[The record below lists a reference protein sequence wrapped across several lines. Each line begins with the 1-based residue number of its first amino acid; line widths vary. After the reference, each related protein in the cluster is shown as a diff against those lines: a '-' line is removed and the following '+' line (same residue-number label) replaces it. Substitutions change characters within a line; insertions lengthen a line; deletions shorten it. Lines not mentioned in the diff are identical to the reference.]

1 MGTLKLVLVY
11 IMYKTDDL
19 TEEEISCKNMDSMVK
34 YWSHTR
40 IKSGRRE
47 IDPENLLIRKPI
59 LMVTK
64 NILQIVIAVIIST
77 REALGFWGLR
87 FWPQK
92 KIRFFGCGVF
102 RGLRIFRFSAF
113 GFRFSSKTLSGLR
126 IRYANGFRFLFDLSS
141 NFAPPLISNSCETS
155 VCSICHQCLG
165 SIRVLLT
172 GMWKFIGFNDFAS
185 GFRLWPILFLFLFLF
200 FFAVLDYFFYGFA
213 VSNKPQCLPPPQAST
228 TQIIRAM
235 SHREWVT
242 LRRIV
247 LPYFILHAEIACSQR
262 LKTTVHHVSS
272 YILYAGRQLSV
283 FFSHLKSLTEVSILV
298 FWKVLCL
305 PATISPEVL
314 LLCLCVQGQPYDYP
328 QIKKIT
334 TFLCSLYN
342 LV

>member
-141 NFAPPLISNSCETS
+141 NFAPPLISNSCETLYAPFVTNVWDQLGFCQLGCENLS
-155 VCSICHQCLG
+155 VLTILQA
-165 SIRVLLT
+165 VLT
-172 GMWKFIGFNDFAS
+172 DFIFFV
-185 GFRLWPILFLFLFLF
+185 LF
-200 FFAVLDYFFYGFA
+200 FLQFWIIFSTVLRFLINPNAY
-213 VSNKPQCLPPPQAST
+213 P
-228 TQIIRAM
+228 
-235 SHREWVT
+235 
-242 LRRIV
+242 
-247 LPYFILHAEIACSQR
+247 R
-262 LKTTVHHVSS
+262 LKPVPHKLSELWVIENGSLFAESFSH
-272 YILYAGRQLSV
+272 ILYYMQKLRAHSV
-283 FFSHLKSLTEVSILV
+283 SRRRSITYQ
-298 FWKVLCL
+298 
-305 PATISPEVL
+305 ATFYM
-314 LLCLCVQGQPYDYP
+314 QGD
-328 QIKKIT
+328 
-334 TFLCSLYN
+334 N
-342 LV
+342 

>member
-19 TEEEISCKNMDSMVK
+19 TEEEISCKNMDSVVK

-40 IKSGRRE
+40 IKSGRE

-113 GFRFSSKTLSGLR
+113 GFRFSLKTLSGLR

-141 NFAPPLISNSCETS
+141 NFAPPLISNSCETLYAPFVTNVWDQLGFCQLGCENLS
-155 VCSICHQCLG
+155 VLTILQA
-165 SIRVLLT
+165 VLT
-172 GMWKFIGFNDFAS
+172 DFIFFC
-185 GFRLWPILFLFLFLF
+185 FV

-213 VSNKPQCLPPPQAST
+213 VSNKPQCLSPAS
-228 TQIIRAM
+228 
-235 SHREWVT
+235 
-242 LRRIV
+242 
-247 LPYFILHAEIACSQR
+247 SQYH
-262 LKTTVHHVSS
+262 TNYQS
-272 YILYAGRQLSV
+272 YES
-283 FFSHLKSLTEVSILV
+283 
-298 FWKVLCL
+298 
-305 PATISPEVL
+305 
-314 LLCLCVQGQPYDYP
+314 
-328 QIKKIT
+328 
-334 TFLCSLYN
+334 
-342 LV
+342 

>member
-19 TEEEISCKNMDSMVK
+19 TEEEISCKKMDSMVK

-40 IKSGRRE
+40 IKSGRE

-77 REALGFWGLR
+77 RGLWVFGVCGFGR
-87 FWPQK
+87 KK

-141 NFAPPLISNSCETS
+141 NFAPQLISNSCETS

-172 GMWKFIGFNDFAS
+172 RMWKFIGFNDFAS
-185 GFRLWPILFLFLFLF
+185 GFRFWPILFLFLLLF
-200 FFAVLDYFFYGFA
+200 FFCSFGLFFLRFCGF
-213 VSNKPQCLPPPQAST
+213 QCLSPAS
-228 TQIIRAM
+228 
-235 SHREWVT
+235 
-242 LRRIV
+242 
-247 LPYFILHAEIACSQR
+247 SQYH
-262 LKTTVHHVSS
+262 TNYQS
-272 YILYAGRQLSV
+272 YES
-283 FFSHLKSLTEVSILV
+283 
-298 FWKVLCL
+298 
-305 PATISPEVL
+305 
-314 LLCLCVQGQPYDYP
+314 
-328 QIKKIT
+328 
-334 TFLCSLYN
+334 
-342 LV
+342 

>member
-40 IKSGRRE
+40 IKSGRE

-64 NILQIVIAVIIST
+64 NILEIVIAVIIST

-141 NFAPPLISNSCETS
+141 NFAPQLISNSCETS

-172 GMWKFIGFNDFAS
+172 RMWKFIGFNDFAS
-185 GFRLWPILFLFLFLF
+185 GFRFWPILFLFLLF
-200 FFAVLDYFFYGFA
+200 FFCSFGLFFLRFCGF
-213 VSNKPQCLPPPQAST
+213 QCLSPAS
-228 TQIIRAM
+228 
-235 SHREWVT
+235 
-242 LRRIV
+242 
-247 LPYFILHAEIACSQR
+247 SQYH
-262 LKTTVHHVSS
+262 TNYQS
-272 YILYAGRQLSV
+272 YES
-283 FFSHLKSLTEVSILV
+283 
-298 FWKVLCL
+298 
-305 PATISPEVL
+305 
-314 LLCLCVQGQPYDYP
+314 
-328 QIKKIT
+328 
-334 TFLCSLYN
+334 
-342 LV
+342 

>member
-1 MGTLKLVLVY
+1 MWNRNREIRTFPSCMGTLKLVLVY

-40 IKSGRRE
+40 IKSGRE

-77 REALGFWGLR
+77 REALGFWGLW

-165 SIRVLLT
+165 SIRVLST
-172 GMWKFIGFNDFAS
+172 GM
-185 GFRLWPILFLFLFLF
+185 
-200 FFAVLDYFFYGFA
+200 
-213 VSNKPQCLPPPQAST
+213 
-228 TQIIRAM
+228 
-235 SHREWVT
+235 
-242 LRRIV
+242 
-247 LPYFILHAEIACSQR
+247 
-262 LKTTVHHVSS
+262 
-272 YILYAGRQLSV
+272 
-283 FFSHLKSLTEVSILV
+283 
-298 FWKVLCL
+298 
-305 PATISPEVL
+305 
-314 LLCLCVQGQPYDYP
+314 
-328 QIKKIT
+328 
-334 TFLCSLYN
+334 
-342 LV
+342 

>member
-40 IKSGRRE
+40 IKSGRE

-92 KIRFFGCGVF
+92 KKIRFFGCGVF

-113 GFRFSSKTLSGLR
+113 GFRFSSKTLSGLG

-141 NFAPPLISNSCETS
+141 NFAPPLISNSCET
-155 VCSICHQCLG
+155 
-165 SIRVLLT
+165 
-172 GMWKFIGFNDFAS
+172 
-185 GFRLWPILFLFLFLF
+185 
-200 FFAVLDYFFYGFA
+200 
-213 VSNKPQCLPPPQAST
+213 
-228 TQIIRAM
+228 
-235 SHREWVT
+235 
-242 LRRIV
+242 
-247 LPYFILHAEIACSQR
+247 
-262 LKTTVHHVSS
+262 
-272 YILYAGRQLSV
+272 LYAPFV
-283 FFSHLKSLTEVSILV
+283 T
-298 FWKVLCL
+298 
-305 PATISPEVL
+305 
-314 LLCLCVQGQPYDYP
+314 
-328 QIKKIT
+328 
-334 TFLCSLYN
+334 N
-342 LV
+342 